1 MQSLVCLICRFG
13 FGIEKDAGDTGVA
26 LRVEVMAHEFD
37 DVNANNGKGAGTAD
51 ANVIDVTEMIGATA
65 TISLVKNF

>member
-1 MQSLVCLICRFG
+1 M
-13 FGIEKDAGDTGVA
+13 A
-26 LRVEVMAHEFD
+26 LRVEVMGHDFD
-37 DVNANNGKGAGTAD
+37 DVNANNGSAAGVAD